1 MKKEYDFAKMQ
12 GKPNPYAK
20 LLKKRVTINIST
32 QIIDYFKT
40 IEVSSGIPYQSLIC
54 SYLADC
60 AKQKREIT
68 WASRSTKGVRC

>member
-1 MKKEYDFAKMQ
+1 MRKEYDFAKMQ

-32 QIIDYFKT
+32 QIMDYFKA
-40 IEVSSGIPYQSLIC
+40 IETSSGIPYQSLIC

-60 AKQKREIT
+60 VTQKRKIA
-68 WASRSTKGVRC
+68 WAK